1 MKGATAMS
9 FKEICRIPGRCGAF
23 EASYRNGSLESLR
36 PIESVESEK
45 LSLWL
50 TPGLF
55 DIQMNG
61 MFGHSL
67 SDENLKIE
75 AIAAINEG
83 LEKHGVLRWCP
94 TICSN
99 TTEIVER
106 NLRMIDQAA
115 ERGAAPGIHC
125 IHLEGHYV
133 STEEGY
139 RGVHLP
145 RFQRDPDPQEFDR
158 WQQASGGRIG
168 LFSLAPE
175 RKGALP
181 FIAELRRKG
190 VKVGLVHH
198 HADHQLVRAAAAAGA
213 DLSSHLINGCVT
225 MIHRQHNIIW
235 SQLSLDELWASF
247 IADGYHIPA
256 YTLRAA
262 IKAKGIPRSI
272 LISDLSSLS
281 GMPDGEYEANE
292 MTVVLKNGGL
302 WVKEK
307 GTNLLSGAA
316 KTLDLDVEYLSTE
329 ACFPLEQ
336 ALLMATVNP
345 ARYFGI
351 EQHMQL
357 YPGRRG
363 SLAVFSWENGHLQV
377 HRILK

>member
-1 MKGATAMS
+1 MT
-9 FKEICRIPGRCGAF
+9 FKEICRIPGRRGAF
-23 EASYRNGSLESLR
+23 EILFRDGCLESLR
-36 PIESVESEK
+36 PLDSVAVEGVR
-45 LSLWL
+45 LWL

-61 MFGHSL
+61 MLGYGL
-67 SDENLKIE
+67 SEENLDIDR
-75 AIAAINEG
+75 IAAINDG

-99 TTEIVER
+99 TAEIVER
-106 NLRMIDQAA
+106 NLRIVNQAV
-115 ERGAAPGIHC
+115 ERKAAPGIYC

-145 RFQRDPDPQEFDR
+145 RFQRDPDPREFDR
-158 WQQASGGRIG
+158 WQQAAGGRIG

-175 RKGALP
+175 RTGALA
-181 FIAELRRKG
+181 FIAKLRVEG

-198 HADHQLVRAAAAAGA
+198 HADHELVRAAAAAGA

-225 MIHRQHNIIW
+225 MIHRQHNILW

-262 IKAKGIPRSI
+262 IKAKGIERSI

-292 MTVVLKNGGL
+292 MTVVLKDGGL

-316 KTLDLDVEYLSTE
+316 KTLDLDVEYLTTK
-329 ACFPLEQ
+329 AGFPLEQ

-351 EQHMQL
+351 EKQMQL
-357 YPGRRG
+357 YPGRCAP
-363 SLAVFSWENGHLQV
+363 LAVFSWEKGLFRV
-377 HRILK
+377 HQILK

>member
-1 MKGATAMS
+1 MT
-9 FKEICRIPGRCGAF
+9 FKEICRIPGRQGAF
-23 EASYRNGSLESLR
+23 EVLFRNGQLESLR
-36 PIESVESEK
+36 PLADVDVDGIP
-45 LSLWL
+45 LWL

-61 MFGHSL
+61 MLGHDL
-67 SDENLKIE
+67 SEGDLDIDKIAE
-75 AIAAINEG
+75 INDG

-99 TTEIVER
+99 SGEIVER
-106 NLRMIDQAA
+106 NLGIINQAVQQ
-115 ERGAAPGIHC
+115 RAAAGIHC

-158 WQQASGGRIG
+158 WQKAAGGHIG

-175 RKGALP
+175 REGALA
-181 FIAELRRKG
+181 FIAKLRAEG

-198 HADHQLVRAAAAAGA
+198 HADHQTIRAAGAAGA
-213 DLSSHLINGCVT
+213 DLSSHLINGCAP

-247 IADGYHIPA
+247 IADGYHIPH

-262 IKAKGIPRSI
+262 IKAKGVERSI

-292 MTVVLKNGGL
+292 MTVVLKDGGL

-316 KTLDLDVEYLSTE
+316 KTLDLDVQFLTAE
-329 ACFPLEQ
+329 AGFPLEQ
-336 ALLMATVNP
+336 ALIMATVNP

-351 EQHMQL
+351 EQQMQL
-357 YPGRRG
+357 HTGRCG
-363 SLAVFSWENGHLQV
+363 SLVVFSWEKGKLRV
-377 HRILK
+377 HKILK

>member
-1 MKGATAMS
+1 VKGTVNMT

-23 EASYRNGSLESLR
+23 EVLYRNGSLESLR
-36 PIESVESEK
+36 PVESVEVEEVR
-45 LSLWL
+45 LWL

-61 MFGHSL
+61 MLGHDL
-67 SDENLKIE
+67 SDENLDIE

-83 LEKHGVLRWCP
+83 LEQHGVLRWCP

-106 NLRMIDQAA
+106 NLRVVNQAV
-115 ERGAAPGIHC
+115 ERSAAPGIHC

-145 RFQRDPDPQEFDR
+145 RFQRDPNSQEFDR
-158 WQQASGGRIG
+158 WQLAAGGRIG

-175 RKGALP
+175 RTGALS
-181 FIAELRRKG
+181 FIAKLRAEG
-190 VKVGLVHH
+190 VKIGLVHH
-198 HADHQLVRAAAAAGA
+198 HADHELVRAAATAGA

-225 MIHRQHNIIW
+225 MIHRQHNILW

-262 IKAKGIPRSI
+262 IRAKGIERSI

-292 MTVVLKNGGL
+292 MTVVLKDGGL
-302 WVKEK
+302 WVKDK

-316 KTLDLDVEYLSTE
+316 KTLDQDIEYLTTK
-329 ACFPLEQ
+329 ACFSLEQ
-336 ALLMATVNP
+336 ALLMATMNP

-351 EQHMQL
+351 EEQMQL
-357 YPGRRG
+357 YPGRREP
-363 SLAVFSWENGHLQV
+363 LAVFSWEKSRFRV
-377 HRILK
+377 HQILK

>member
-1 MKGATAMS
+1 MS
-9 FKEICRIPGRCGAF
+9 FKEACRIPGRSGTF
-23 EASYRNGSLESLR
+23 EVSFRNGRLETLR
-36 PIESVESEK
+36 PLEHGAGQEVTF
-45 LSLWL
+45 WL

-61 MFGHSL
+61 MLGHDL
-67 SDENLKIE
+67 SEEDLDVEK
-75 AIAAINEG
+75 IAAVNEG

-94 TICSN
+94 TVCSN
-99 TTEIVER
+99 TAELVER
-106 NLRMIDQAA
+106 NLGIINQAIQQ
-115 ERGAAPGIHC
+115 GASPGIHC

-145 RFQRDPDPQEFDR
+145 RFQRDPDAEEFER
-158 WQQASGGRIG
+158 WQRAAGGHIG

-175 RKGALP
+175 RRGALE
-181 FIAELRRKG
+181 FIAWLRAQG
-190 VKVGLVHH
+190 VRVGLVHH
-198 HADHQLVRAAAAAGA
+198 HADHQTIRAAAAAGA
-213 DLSSHLINGCVT
+213 DLSSHLVNGCAS

-247 IADGYHIPA
+247 IADGYHIPH
-256 YTLRAA
+256 YTLRAV
-262 IKAKGIPRSI
+262 IRAKGFERSI

-292 MTVVLKNGGL
+292 MTVVLKDGGL

-316 KTLDLDVEYLSTE
+316 KTLDLDVEFLVSE
-329 ACFPLEQ
+329 AGIPLEQ
-336 ALLMATVNP
+336 ALIMATVNP

-351 EQHMQL
+351 ERQMQL
-357 YPGRRG
+357 YAGRTG
-363 SLAVFSWENGHLQV
+363 PLAVFSWEKGRLRVQE
-377 HRILK
+377 ILK

>member
-1 MKGATAMS
+1 MTY
-9 FKEICRIPGRCGAF
+9 KELCRIPGKQGVF
-23 EASYRNGSLESLR
+23 EVRFRDGRLESLR
-36 PIESVESEK
+36 PVVGPNVDDVH
-45 LSLWL
+45 LWL

-61 MFGHSL
+61 MLGYDL
-67 SDENLKIE
+67 SEEDLDIDKIT
-75 AIAAINEG
+75 AINDG
-83 LEKHGVLRWCP
+83 LEKHGILLWCP
-94 TICSN
+94 TVCSN
-99 TTEIVER
+99 TAEIVQR
-106 NLRMIDQAA
+106 NLGIIKRAIQQ
-115 ERGAAPGIHC
+115 GAAPGIHC

-145 RFQRDPDPQEFDR
+145 RFQRNPDPEEFDR
-158 WQQASGGRIG
+158 WQETAGGHIG

-175 RKGALP
+175 REGALA
-181 FIAELRRKG
+181 FISKLRGAG

-198 HADHQLVRAAAAAGA
+198 HADHHTIRSAACAGA
-213 DLSSHLINGCVT
+213 DLCSHLVNGCAP

-247 IADGYHIPA
+247 IADGYHIPH
-256 YTLRAA
+256 YTLRAV
-262 IKAKGIPRSI
+262 ISAKGVERSI

-292 MTVVLKNGGL
+292 MTVVLKEGGL

-316 KTLDLDVEYLSTE
+316 KTLDLDVQFLAAE
-329 ACFPLEQ
+329 ADFPLEQ
-336 ALLMATVNP
+336 ALIMATMNP

-351 EQHMQL
+351 EGQMQL
-357 YPGRRG
+357 YSGRKG
-363 SLAVFSWENGHLQV
+363 PLAVFSWKNQKLQV
-377 HRILK
+377 HKILK

>member
-1 MKGATAMS
+1 MT

-23 EASYRNGSLESLR
+23 EVLYRNGFLESLR
-36 PIESVESEK
+36 PVESVEVEEVR
-45 LSLWL
+45 LWL

-61 MFGHSL
+61 MLGHDL
-67 SDENLKIE
+67 SDENLDIE

-83 LEKHGVLRWCP
+83 LEQHGVLRWCP

-106 NLRMIDQAA
+106 NLRVVNQAV
-115 ERGAAPGIHC
+115 ERSAAPGIHC

-145 RFQRDPDPQEFDR
+145 RFQRDPDPEEFDR
-158 WQQASGGRIG
+158 WQEAAGGHIG

-175 RKGALP
+175 RDGALA
-181 FIAELRRKG
+181 FIAKLRAEG

-198 HADHQLVRAAAAAGA
+198 HADHQTVRAAVAAGA
-213 DLSSHLINGCVT
+213 DLASHLINGCT
-225 MIHRQHNIIW
+225 PMIHRQHNIIW

-247 IADGYHIPA
+247 IADGYHIPH

-262 IKAKGIPRSI
+262 IKAKGVERSI

-316 KTLDLDVEYLSTE
+316 KTLDLDVQFLTAE
-329 ACFPLEQ
+329 AGFPLEQ
-336 ALLMATVNP
+336 ALIMATVNP

-351 EQHMQL
+351 EQQIQL
-357 YPGRRG
+357 YAGRCG
-363 SLAVFSWENGHLQV
+363 SLAVFSWEKGKLRV
-377 HRILK
+377 HKILK